1 MVEFQPRNTTKQR
14 EIMTKILWILF
25 LMISFLNAGIWE
37 KLQSFG
43 DEVVPSESY
52 DVEAKGWNFRVYEF
66 IPKNAPD
73 KLCIIVASDKNGIQV
88 ECFDRKIKK

>member
-1 MVEFQPRNTTKQR
+1 MK
-14 EIMTKILWILF
+14 KILCALF
-25 LMISFLNAGIWE
+25 VLSSFANAGVWE

-43 DEVVPSESY
+43 DEVVPSNSY

-66 IPKNAPD
+66 IPKNASE

-88 ECFDRKIKK
+88 ECFDRKVKK

>member
-1 MVEFQPRNTTKQR
+1 MK
-14 EIMTKILWILF
+14 KILYIF
-25 LMISFLNAGIWE
+25 LIIGTILNAGVWE

-43 DEVVPSESY
+43 DEVVPSNSY

-66 IPKNAPD
+66 IPKNAQE

-88 ECFDRKIKK
+88 ECFDRKLKK

>member
-1 MVEFQPRNTTKQR
+1 MFL
-14 EIMTKILWILF
+14 ILGTI
-25 LMISFLNAGIWE
+25 LNAGVWE

-43 DEVVPSESY
+43 DEVVPSNSY

-66 IPKNAPD
+66 IPKNAAE

-88 ECFDRKIKK
+88 ECFDRKVKK